1 MEYGQGHIFEALL
14 VELHRPPCSRQKVT
28 LVIKIMSI
36 LISEENRGNKTLRK
50 KTKFIRQLLCERQQR
65 ENCARQFSLGLEFFR
80 VFQSSKTTLF
90 HLLG

>member
-50 KTKFIRQLLCERQQR
+50 KTKVIRQLLCERQQR
-65 ENCARQFSLGLEFFR
+65 ENCARQIS
-80 VFQSSKTTLF
+80 
-90 HLLG
+90 